1 MLRTVRVRV
10 FSVLT
15 AGVWPCVSWKEKGFG
30 VSDASQ
36 VPEQLGSGSKKL
48 TPKNVLLGL
57 QHVLVSNVWLDPVF
71 VAGAI
76 GLPLALSSNM
86 VNAIFIVSGLVTL
99 IQATRLVRLPIVQG
113 PSAAFDALMIAA
125 GTAGSLAAA
134 GTSIFVGSLIFLVL
148 CLTRVIEKM
157 RFLFAPIVS
166 GVIIFLVGVSL
177 SSFTLSEFL
186 GGAPGDDGFADPKTL
201 AVSIVTCV
209 LVVALSQ
216 FGKGMVRALSYL
228 IALVAGTALSMVFG
242 MADFSGVASKPWFGL
257 PQIMPYGGFDF
268 DAAVFVPFF
277 IAYMVA
283 IMEALGVYQAASE
296 IQGVK
301 LEDRQVRYGLAGEAA
316 GSAISSMIG
325 GFTTTAYPQNV
336 ALLKVTDEGKT
347 RTRVPVIIA
356 GVVFVVL
363 GFIPKAGA
371 VLSLIPS
378 PVIGGIFL
386 PAAASLISTGFNTL
400 RKVESN
406 DRSQAV
412 IGLSLLLGIA
422 LPSAL
427 SGLEGGAHVFF
438 SNSILVGAF
447 CVVILKA
454 LLIDLPNLIN
464 RRKGNSEAEVP
475 SQI

>member
-1 MLRTVRVRV
+1 M
-10 FSVLT
+10 
-15 AGVWPCVSWKEKGFG
+15 
-30 VSDASQ
+30 
-36 VPEQLGSGSKKL
+36 
-48 TPKNVLLGL
+48 
-57 QHVLVSNVWLDPVF
+57 
-71 VAGAI
+71 
-76 GLPLALSSNM
+76 
-86 VNAIFIVSGLVTL
+86 
-99 IQATRLVRLPIVQG
+99 
-113 PSAAFDALMIAA
+113 
-125 GTAGSLAAA
+125 
-134 GTSIFVGSLIFLVL
+134 
-148 CLTRVIEKM
+148 
-157 RFLFAPIVS
+157 
-166 GVIIFLVGVSL
+166 
-177 SSFTLSEFL
+177 
-186 GGAPGDDGFADPKTL
+186 
-201 AVSIVTCV
+201 
-209 LVVALSQ
+209 
-216 FGKGMVRALSYL
+216 
-228 IALVAGTALSMVFG
+228 
-242 MADFSGVASKPWFGL
+242 
-257 PQIMPYGGFDF
+257 
-268 DAAVFVPFF
+268 
-277 IAYMVA
+277 
-283 IMEALGVYQAASE
+283 YQAASE

-316 GSAISSMIG
+316 GSAISSLIG

-336 ALLKVTDEGKT
+336 ALLKVTDEA
-347 RTRVPVIIA
+347 RPVPCAGDHA

-464 RRKGNSEAEVP
+464 RILHCCWMPWKANCQQSENRYCYACPVMMPNGKWHLWIWQNKIKLTESLV
-475 SQI
+475 

>member
-125 GTAGSLAAA
+125 GTA
-134 GTSIFVGSLIFLVL
+134 
-148 CLTRVIEKM
+148 
-157 RFLFAPIVS
+157 
-166 GVIIFLVGVSL
+166 
-177 SSFTLSEFL
+177 
-186 GGAPGDDGFADPKTL
+186 
-201 AVSIVTCV
+201 
-209 LVVALSQ
+209 
-216 FGKGMVRALSYL
+216 
-228 IALVAGTALSMVFG
+228 LSMVFG

-316 GSAISSMIG
+316 GSAISSLIG

>member
-134 GTSIFVGSLIFLVL
+134 GTSIFVSSLIFLVL

-157 RFLFAPIVS
+157 RFLFAPMVS

-209 LVVALSQ
+209 LVV
-216 FGKGMVRALSYL
+216 ALSYL

-316 GSAISSMIG
+316 GSAISSLIG